1 MNATP
6 NAGRRPSWSSR
17 LQRIVEPLVGIG
29 AALLT
34 WEIAARVAA
43 NATLV
48 PSPAT
53 VWSAFLAMRGDE
65 LPADIGASL
74 LHLSIG
80 YVLGAG
86 TGLLLALLAGS
97 SRWLAAVLE
106 PFAEFLRPISPI
118 AWIPLA
124 ILLFG
129 VGRAV
134 PVFLIFYA
142 ALFPI
147 FVGAF
152 DGIRRVDR
160 GLVNA
165 AQSLGASRRTIATH
179 VILPAAL
186 PSIVAGARLSLGVA
200 WMALVAGEIVG
211 GDAGIGWRILW
222 YQEFFQMDRVLALIL
237 IVGALGLAADGL
249 LRLAQRR
256 LLRWHPSALEATR

>member
-1 MNATP
+1 MSTNRAM
-6 NAGRRPSWSSR
+6 RV
-17 LQRIVEPLVGIG
+17 VEPSIGMVGVVV
-29 AALLT
+29 A

-43 NATLV
+43 NSTLV
-48 PSPAT
+48 PPPAS
-53 VWSAFLAMRGDE
+53 VWKALVAMQGSE
-65 LPADIGASL
+65 LPKDIGASL
-74 LHLSIG
+74 VHLLVG
-80 YVLGAG
+80 YTTGA
-86 TGLLLALLAGS
+86 TAGLLLALLAGS
-97 SRWLAAVLE
+97 SKWLAAIID

-134 PVFLIFYA
+134 PMFLIFYA

-147 FVGAF
+147 FVGTL
-152 DGIRRVDR
+152 DGIRRVDAS
-160 GLVNA
+160 LVNA
-165 AQSLGASRRTIATH
+165 ARSLGASRRTVAIR

-186 PSIVAGARLSLGVA
+186 PSILGGARLSLGVA

-222 YQEFFQMDRVLALIL
+222 YQEFFQMDRVLAAIL

-249 LRLAQRR
+249 LRLLQRH
-256 LLRWHPSALEATR
+256 LLRWHPATDLVS